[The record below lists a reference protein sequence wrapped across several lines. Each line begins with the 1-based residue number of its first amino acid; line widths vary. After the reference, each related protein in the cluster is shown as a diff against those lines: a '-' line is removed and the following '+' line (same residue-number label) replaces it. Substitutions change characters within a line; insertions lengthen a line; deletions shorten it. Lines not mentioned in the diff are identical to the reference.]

1 MTLRDAITPP
11 GSPFGV
17 CWGTFDHKPCPVSQ
31 RRHERG
37 MIDGFGVIHFA
48 DRRFTKIGAKNLL
61 MLIAKRDR
69 EDDPGF
75 LNDPIY
81 DFLYPA
87 LDALRAQQLAG
98 EMGFRLPARL
108 FDKEREQARTLA
120 ARRHVSIRRYPRLRS
135 WLARA
140 S

>member
-1 MTLRDAITPP
+1 MTLRDVIDWPL
-11 GSPFGV
+11 
-17 CWGTFDHKPCPVSQ
+17 CWGDDCPLSATRH
-31 RRHERG
+31 RRG
-37 MIDGFGVIHFA
+37 VIDGFHVVHFA
-48 DRRFTKIGAKNLL
+48 DRRFTRRAARNLL
-61 MLIAKRDR
+61 MLLARR
-69 EDDPGF
+69 ERGADPAF

-87 LDALRAQQLAG
+87 VDALRAQQLAG

-108 FDKEREQARTLA
+108 FDKEREQARALA